1 MSTHK
6 QGDDGEINIMENEKS
21 LGGKQDANTKKVKI
35 TISKKELE
43 QLVQKV
49 DMQGMTLEQVLTRM
63 VKGEDVY
70 ELEQHRSWKPVLQSI
85 PEVN

>member
-35 TISKKELE
+35 TILKKELE
-43 QLVQKV
+43 
-49 DMQGMTLEQVLTRM
+49 
-63 VKGEDVY
+63 
-70 ELEQHRSWKPVLQSI
+70 
-85 PEVN
+85 